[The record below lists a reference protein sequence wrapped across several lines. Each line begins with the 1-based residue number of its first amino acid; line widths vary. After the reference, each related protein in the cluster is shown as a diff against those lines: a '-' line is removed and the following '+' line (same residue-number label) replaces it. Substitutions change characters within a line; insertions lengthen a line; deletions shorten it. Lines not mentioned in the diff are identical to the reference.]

1 MSLHAQRLCP
11 LLPAP
16 QLVLHPVAV
25 RRGILRKAREVRAHA
40 PHRLPH
46 VTLTLTLTLTFG
58 LAVVLDV
65 SVVGQLRRGQES
77 EAGREQDDGCNHF
90 A

>member
-46 VTLTLTLTLTFG
+46 VTLTLTLTFG
-58 LAVVLDV
+58 MTVVLDV
-65 SVVGQLRRGQES
+65 CIVRQLRRGQES